1 MIALARVLARLV
13 GFLAAVVLSV
23 AGILV
28 AVFCISGGTS
38 GPSLAQGAKD
48 AHLPQLRDTTAHWLG
63 QIEAH
68 GSVAVIAGLC
78 GLGAV
83 FLGLF
88 LLAGIFIPRRERL
101 VTLDSGEGGTLA
113 ARRRALA
120 QVAAALVEQLTAIT
134 SARVR
139 VRPRRTTGG
148 RMSVKATRTQRSD
161 AQQVRAAARERL
173 SNLTDPFNL
182 SARVDVAK
190 RTPRVS

>member
-1 MIALARVLARLV
+1 MIALARLLARLV
-13 GFLAAVVLSV
+13 GFLLAVALSA
-23 AGILV
+23 AGIVV
-28 AVFCISGGTS
+28 AVFCISGGGT

-48 AHLPQLRDTTAHWLG
+48 AQLPQFRDTMAHWLG

-83 FLGLF
+83 ALGL
-88 LLAGIFIPRRERL
+88 LLLVGIFVPRRERL
-101 VTLDSGEGGTLA
+101 VKLADEDRGTLA

-120 QVAAALVEQLTAIT
+120 QVATALVEQLTAVT

-148 RMSVKATRTQRSD
+148 RMSVTASRTRPSD
-161 AQQVRAAARERL
+161 AREVQQAVHERL

-182 SARVDVAK
+182 SARVEVA
-190 RTPRVS
+190 RRAPRVS